1 MLRRAA
7 RQVNP
12 AWAYREEKARK
23 LQPGGLQGQ
32 DQDWGWVYAPASA
45 VLFSV
50 AWQLALV
57 AGGLGVTVLA
67 TGSEVNSFWDD
78 LLFGC
83 VVSVFS
89 LLFVGSLAQTPLLVE
104 AVRRRRWGLILSG
117 HIEIVVL
124 LRAVEYAF
132 GPRRV
137 THPHPR
143 FVPGRLSLGPGP
155 SSGSI

>member
-23 LQPGGLQGQ
+23 LQPGDLK

-45 VLFSV
+45 ALFSV

-67 TGSEVNSFWDD
+67 TGGEVNSFWGD

-83 VVSVFS
+83 VVSAFS
-89 LLFVGSLAQTPLLVE
+89 LLFVGALAQTPLLVE
-104 AVRRRRWGLILSG
+104 AARRRRWGLILSG
-117 HIEIVVL
+117 HIEVVVL

>member
-12 AWAYREEKARK
+12 DWAYREEKARK
-23 LQPGGLQGQ
+23 LQPGGLQ
-32 DQDWGWVYAPASA
+32 DQDWGWVYAPTSA
-45 VLFSV
+45 ALFSV

-57 AGGLGVTVLA
+57 AAGLALTILS
-67 TGSEVNSFWDD
+67 TGRDMDSFVGD

-83 VVSVFS
+83 VVSAFS
-89 LLFVGSLAQTPLLVE
+89 LLFLGSLAQAPLLVE
-104 AVRRRRWGLILSG
+104 AARRRRWGLILSG
-117 HIEIVVL
+117 HVEVVVL

>member
-23 LQPGGLQGQ
+23 TQPGGLQ
-32 DQDWGWVYAPASA
+32 DQDWGWVYAPTTAA
-45 VLFSV
+45 LFSV

-57 AGGLGVTVLA
+57 AAGLGLT
-67 TGSEVNSFWDD
+67 
-78 LLFGC
+78 
-83 VVSVFS
+83 
-89 LLFVGSLAQTPLLVE
+89 
-104 AVRRRRWGLILSG
+104 ILSTG
-117 HIEIVVL
+117 GE
-124 LRAVEYAF
+124 AF
-132 GPRRV
+132 W
-137 THPHPR
+137 HPR